1 MQAAAQ
7 GGWLLSRYKPRLNL
21 ARQRTGG
28 DQPHHAVP
36 FNDTSSKRV
45 LLLTRVP
52 SCCTLQAS
60 MGIYLFKRSVLE
72 ELLHDKNP
80 GGTGRQDEH
89 FGYDV
94 IPHALRNGAKVRC
107 WPPTQRT
114 H

>member
-1 MQAAAQ
+1 
-7 GGWLLSRYKPRLNL
+7 
-21 ARQRTGG
+21 
-28 DQPHHAVP
+28 
-36 FNDTSSKRV
+36 
-45 LLLTRVP
+45 
-52 SCCTLQAS
+52 